1 MCNYNYIEVKMK
13 EVFTFFRHIALNW
26 VIVGLVSISNVI
38 EHNLL
43 LEACLNIQ
51 HFIRRFMF
59 I

>member
-1 MCNYNYIEVKMK
+1 MCNYNYIEVKIK
-13 EVFTFFRHIALNW
+13 GGIYLFRRIALNW
-26 VIVGLVSISNVI
+26 VIAGLVSISNVI

-43 LEACLNIQ
+43 PQACLNIQ